1 MLYSFQV
8 YSNVNQ
14 LYIHT
19 YPVFFRFF
27 SHRSHYRLLSSIPC
41 YLQWHPTP
49 VLLPGKSHGR
59 RSLVGCSPWGRKE
72 SDSTERLHL
81 WTLSLTIPFLPPHP
95 SPVAQ
100 AHPFL
105 FPHFARPA
113 PHTCHLDY
121 NISCCLAA
129 GGLASSLAPPAGFAT
144 MTACCVK
151 HGDEKQART
160 MQGQYAKVNSFYT
173 LGMNSP
179 YNESKTFPLTIASK
193 RIKQTNLTD
202 V

>member
-1 MLYSFQV
+1 MICIMGKSCMLIGILYGESWNSGEEAEFQV
-8 YSNVNQ
+8 MTVA
-14 LYIHT
+14 
-19 YPVFFRFF
+19 
-27 SHRSHYRLLSSIPC
+27 SHFLWRR
-41 YLQWHPTP
+41 QWQPTP